1 VGCNIGLKRSPR
13 PLDTDYPHLQ
23 RHQESQDEASL
34 QYHLQHALPKVSP
47 PCDASRAKSQLS
59 EPLPKAYYKRS
70 PLKNHDDLVQVRMSA
85 SVGLAWR
92 LTKLSP
98 DREGMQIDKNV
109 VDQLIQSTNAD
120 IRQVLNMLSTWRLSK
135 KTMDFDEG
143 KQL

>member
-1 VGCNIGLKRSPR
+1 
-13 PLDTDYPHLQ
+13 
-23 RHQESQDEASL
+23 
-34 QYHLQHALPKVSP
+34 
-47 PCDASRAKSQLS
+47 
-59 EPLPKAYYKRS
+59 
-70 PLKNHDDLVQVRMSA
+70 MSA